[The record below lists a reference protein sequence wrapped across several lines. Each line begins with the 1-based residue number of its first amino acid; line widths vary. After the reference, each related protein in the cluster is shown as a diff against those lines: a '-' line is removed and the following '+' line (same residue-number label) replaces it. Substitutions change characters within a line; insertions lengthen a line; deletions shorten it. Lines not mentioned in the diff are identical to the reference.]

1 MTVRISLAFI
11 LIFLLSQGL
20 KAQDFLITGAVLEA
34 ETKLR
39 VGEARLI
46 NTCNKYAVLTDLM
59 GIFQIRAKVG
69 DTLIISKLNYRDQ
82 IAIITDQKD
91 LVLTLSKEAT
101 TLKEVVITGN
111 RLIDDLKR
119 DFKNAPPPTGKI
131 SALSYVFSPIG
142 SLYNL
147 MSAEGK
153 NTRRFSKYYA
163 KEVKES
169 RVDLFF
175 NKSMITSQTGLVGK
189 DLEDFMMEYRPEY
202 SKTLNWTRYD
212 ALKWISD
219 SYKSKKPLN

>member
-34 ETKLR
+34 GTKLR

-46 NTCNKYAVLTDLM
+46 NTGNKYAVLTDLM

-69 DTLIISKLNYRDQ
+69 DTLIISKLSYRDQ
-82 IAIITDQKD
+82 IAIITDQND
-91 LVLTLSKEAT
+91 LVLTLAKEAT

-119 DFKNAPPPTGKI
+119 DFKNAPPPTGKN

-147 MSAEGK
+147 MSTEGK

-163 KEVKES
+163 NEVKES
-169 RVDLFF
+169 RVDYFLI
-175 NKSMITSQTGLVGK
+175 NL
-189 DLEDFMMEYRPEY
+189 
-202 SKTLNWTRYD
+202 
-212 ALKWISD
+212 
-219 SYKSKKPLN
+219 